1 VSDIVTRLRR
11 WTHAVNAAPA
21 SDLMDEAADEIEN
34 LRTAIRRLAD
44 QDATLSVCDG
54 NVTVTM
60 DGTLTDEY
68 RTALAGCV
76 AEKAADWKAAC
87 ESAEAA
93 SKEFTRLKLT
103 RYERHC
109 IERVRDTYAD
119 EDDVECNE
127 IAAVIDGLLER
138 TK

>member
-1 VSDIVTRLRR
+1 MSDIVTRLRR

-54 NVTVTM
+54 NVTVEM
-60 DGTLTDEY
+60 DGPCPHVVGKTTLHCSLTPFTLNDEERAAIQWFAHY
-68 RTALAGCV
+68 GLPERYAAAL
-76 AEKAADWKAAC
+76 
-87 ESAEAA
+87 
-93 SKEFTRLKLT
+93 
-103 RYERHC
+103 
-109 IERVRDTYAD
+109 RD
-119 EDDVECNE
+119 
-127 IAAVIDGLLER
+127 LLER